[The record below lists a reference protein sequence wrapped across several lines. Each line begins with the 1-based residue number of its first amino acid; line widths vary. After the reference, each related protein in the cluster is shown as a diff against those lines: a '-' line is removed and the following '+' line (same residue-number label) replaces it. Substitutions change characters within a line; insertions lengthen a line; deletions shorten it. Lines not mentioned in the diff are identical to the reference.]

1 MDMISAPW
9 FRRAAP
15 YWPLLSLILGLIVL
29 RIVLL
34 PISPPGFY
42 VDEAATG
49 AHVVSM
55 LHHGTNAHG
64 QTWPLFSASL
74 GGGYTTPIYL
84 YPLVAWAAVFGTSEV
99 ALRAFSMFITIATC
113 GLIGAS
119 VYAWLRSARLGLTAT
134 CVGLLLPW
142 GWVQGSLAWDPA
154 MVPLFAALGLWATGT
169 LLFTTSQKWR
179 LVAHI
184 VLPLSM
190 VALAYVYPPC
200 RVTAPLLLVGAYI
213 ILFFRQKATVWQ
225 LGISAGASLIA
236 VIPLARFMVQPDAL
250 ARSRELSVFHDGILS
265 GIAQLLGN
273 FAALLNPVFLF
284 ATGDANLRHATG
296 AQGMLG
302 LAALIPCAALIWY
315 IISHRSSWPT
325 WRRTLTPPILMGLVA
340 VLGIATSFLGSALTS
355 EGQPHSLRACA
366 AWPFFVVLITF
377 GWQIITTR
385 YEHLLKAT
393 LTVAVIS
400 LVIYVADLGIY
411 YPGQADRAFDQ
422 PARRALAAHVAVP
435 YPPLALQY
443 YQQR

>member
-9 FRRAAP
+9 LRRAAH
-15 YWPLLSLILGLIVL
+15 YWQLLGLILGLIVL
-29 RIVLL
+29 RIILL

-64 QTWPLFSASL
+64 QAWPLFSASL
-74 GGGYTTPIYL
+74 GGGYTTPVYL
-84 YPLVAWAAVFGTSEV
+84 YPLVAWATVFGASEV
-99 ALRAFSMFITIATC
+99 ALRAFSMFVTVATC
-113 GLIGAS
+113 GFIGVS
-119 VYAWLRSARLGLTAT
+119 VYAWLRSARLGLIAT

-154 MVPLFAALGLWATGT
+154 MVPLFVTLGLWATGT
-169 LLFTTSQKWR
+169 LLFAVAQKWR

-184 VLPLSM
+184 LLPLSM

-200 RVTAPLLLVGAYI
+200 RVTAPLLLVGAYLV
-213 ILFFRQKATVWQ
+213 LFFRKKATVRQ
-225 LGISAGASLIA
+225 LGISAGASLVA
-236 VIPLARFMVQPDAL
+236 VVPLARFMIQPDAL
-250 ARSRELSVFHDGILS
+250 ARSRELSVFHDSILS
-265 GIAQLLGN
+265 GMAQLLGN
-273 FAALLNPVFLF
+273 FAALLNPIFLF

-302 LAALIPCAALIWY
+302 VAAVVPCVALVWY
-315 IISHRSSWPT
+315 IISHSHSWQA
-325 WRRTLTPPILMGLVA
+325 WRRHLTPPVLMGLV
-340 VLGIATSFLGSALTS
+340 VVFGIAASFLGSALTS

-366 AWPFFVVLITF
+366 AWPFFVILISF
-377 GWQIITTR
+377 GWQIISTR
-385 YEHLLKAT
+385 YEHLQKAA
-393 LTVAVIS
+393 LTIAVIS
-400 LVIYVADLGIY
+400 LVIYVADLRIY
-411 YPGQADRAFDQ
+411 YPGQADSAFDQ